1 MAPSISSTNVAVS
14 RRVVIIGALMIVA
27 LLGAWWFAL
36 WQPRLE
42 AIDQANFDAETAEQ
56 DKTDVQNQL
65 LIYSRL
71 NDELEMTSGQLV
83 KMREAVPA
91 TTDLP
96 SLFATIDAVAKGTG
110 VEVGTIA
117 PAAPSAKRKLL
128 STDAVPT
135 GSGNEAVEIPV
146 TFDLR
151 GSYEAVLDFLTV
163 LESRP
168 TQGVAGSSRLF
179 VVDDLSIDT
188 EGANTLQVAVSAR
201 AFTTEAPVGG
211 S

>member
-1 MAPSISSTNVAVS
+1 VS
-14 RRVVIIGALMIVA
+14 RRVVIIGALLIVA
-27 LLGAWWFAL
+27 LLGVWWFAL

-42 AIDQANFDAETAEQ
+42 AIDKANFDAETAEQ
-56 DKTDVQNQL
+56 EKADVQNQL

-71 NDELEMTSGQLV
+71 NEELETSSGQLV
-83 KMREAVPA
+83 QMREAIPA

-96 SLFATIDAVAKGTG
+96 SLFATIDAVANGTG

-135 GSGNEAVEIPV
+135 GTGNEAIEIPV

-151 GSYEAVLDFLTV
+151 GSYEAVVMFLTE

-168 TQGVAGSSRLF
+168 TQAIVGSSRLF
-179 VVDDLSIDT
+179 VVDDLSIDI

-201 AFTTEAPVGG
+201 AFTTEPPVGG